1 MAVMLLTGAGLLIE
15 TLSNLHAVD
24 LGFPSHN
31 LLTMSTPLS
40 PQIYNTDPKIL
51 SFSDRIIASV
61 SKLPGVRAV
70 GFASNLPFTSIGNTN
85 GFQIEGRAASSAD
98 QFNDALYREVSNNYL
113 QTLGAR
119 LIAGRLL
126 DGRDAANSPR
136 AVVINQTF
144 ANRYWPGQSP
154 LGARLSIG
162 GTNRDSAL
170 RTVVGVIADIR
181 ERGFQLN
188 MKPAMYLPF
197 PQVQQPDARF
207 LLVRT
212 ETDPMTLT
220 DAVRK
225 AIWSV
230 DPEQPVAV
238 VRTMDQYI
246 DEEIQGRAHEM
257 KVFATFATLAVFLA
271 ALGIYGV
278 LAYSVAQRRREIGVR
293 LVLGATRVAVT
304 GLVLRQGLLLTVIG
318 LGVGSMFAA
327 AATQAMR
334 SMLYGVKPLDP
345 AIYLEGAA
353 ILLLAGLTASML
365 PTISASRV
373 DPASIL
379 RDE

>member
-1 MAVMLLTGAGLLIE
+1 
-15 TLSNLHAVD
+15 
-24 LGFPSHN
+24 
-31 LLTMSTPLS
+31 
-40 PQIYNTDPKIL
+40 
-51 SFSDRIIASV
+51 
-61 SKLPGVRAV
+61 
-70 GFASNLPFTSIGNTN
+70 
-85 GFQIEGRAASSAD
+85 
-98 QFNDALYREVSNNYL
+98 
-113 QTLGAR
+113 
-119 LIAGRLL
+119 
-126 DGRDAANSPR
+126 
-136 AVVINQTF
+136 VVINQTF

-181 ERGFQLN
+181 ERGFQLD

-212 ETDPMTLT
+212 ETDPLTLT

-345 AIYLEGAA
+345 AIYLGGAA